1 MAADPVTQSNPGE
14 SDLDFEDGEME
25 STTLGVDLFKTEE
38 VPVYP
43 AIARLGRYDIL
54 GRLARGGMAEIY
66 LARSQDDDGTVRHVV
81 VKRVLTEMQHDAAM
95 LRMFLEEGRVALR
108 LFHPNVC
115 HVYEVGE
122 SNGLTY
128 MVLEW
133 VHGTSLRE
141 VVRRASRQ
149 KATLPIPLGVHV
161 IAKVASALEYVHN
174 ARGLDG
180 KPLSIIHQDVT
191 PHNVMLS
198 WKGQVKLLD
207 FGIAKTPGGA
217 DEGAAGQPQG
227 KYEYMSP
234 EQVRGEKIDPRADVF
249 ALGLCLYE
257 VLTGRSLYQRD
268 TIPQTMTAVVEDP
281 VPSVRAVRADVP
293 DALDRIVQRALAKRP
308 KDRFQTAGE
317 MQRALE
323 DWLARSGGPI
333 ADVRLAL
340 TVGGYFSPPEKQP
353 LPANAVQFTG
363 TFAALTGAPP
373 KRTSRPD
380 GAEPLEV
387 EVEGAQAEWAESFDH
402 RPSNRPPAGPATT
415 VAARSGQGRSLRDRL
430 LDLSPVAAF
439 SLTLGVGG
447 VLLVLLIALYYFARG

>member
-1 MAADPVTQSNPGE
+1 MVDPIRDSSPGD
-14 SDLDFEDGEME
+14 SDLDYDDGEME
-25 STTLGVDLFKTEE
+25 STTLGVDLFKSEE

-43 AIARLGRYDIL
+43 AVARLGRYDIL

-66 LARSQDDDGTVRHVV
+66 LARAEDEDGTVRHVV
-81 VKRVLTEMQHDAAM
+81 LKRVLMEMQHDPQM
-95 LRMFLEEGRVALR
+95 LQMFLEEGRVALR

-141 VVRRASRQ
+141 LVRRAKAQ
-149 KATLPIPLGVHV
+149 NATLPAQLAVHI
-161 IAKVASALEYVHN
+161 IAKVASALDYVHN

-207 FGIAKTPGGA
+207 FGIAKTSVG
-217 DEGAAGQPQG
+217 EGQGVPQG

-234 EQVRGEKIDPRADVF
+234 EQVRGERIDPRSDVF
-249 ALGLCLYE
+249 ALGVCLYE
-257 VLTGRSLYQRD
+257 VLTGSSLYQREGV
-268 TIPQTMTAVVEDP
+268 PQTMTAVVEEP
-281 VPSVRAVRADVP
+281 VPSVRAVRKDIP
-293 DALDRIVQRALAKRP
+293 EALDRIVTRALAKKP
-308 KDRFQTAGE
+308 KDRFATAGE

-323 DWLARSGGPI
+323 DWLARNGGAI

-340 TVGGYFSPPEKQP
+340 TVGGYFNGAEKQP
-353 LPANAVQFTG
+353 LPKQAAQFTG
-363 TFAALTGAPP
+363 TFAALTGAKPSRASEP
-373 KRTSRPD
+373 EVDVEQPEWAQSFAHADGRASSRP
-380 GAEPLEV
+380 PPSVL
-387 EVEGAQAEWAESFDH
+387 
-402 RPSNRPPAGPATT
+402 RPNKSPTL
-415 VAARSGQGRSLRDRL
+415 VDRFFE
-430 LDLSPVAAF
+430 LSPIVAF
-439 SLTLGVGG
+439 LVTLAVGG
-447 VLLVLLIALYYFARG
+447 TFLALLLGLYYVIRY

>member
-1 MAADPVTQSNPGE
+1 MVDPIRDSSPTD
-14 SDLDFEDGEME
+14 SDLDYDDGEME
-25 STTLGVDLFKTEE
+25 STTLGVDLFKSEE

-43 AIARLGRYDIL
+43 AVARLGRYDIL

-66 LARSQDDDGTVRHVV
+66 LARAEDEDGTVRHVV
-81 VKRVLTEMQHDAAM
+81 LKRVLMEMQHDPQM
-95 LRMFLEEGRVALR
+95 LQMFLEEGRVALR

-141 VVRRASRQ
+141 LVRRAKAQ
-149 KATLPIPLGVHV
+149 NATLPVQLAVHI
-161 IAKVASALEYVHN
+161 IAKVASALDYVHN

-207 FGIAKTPGGA
+207 FGIAKTSVG
-217 DEGAAGQPQG
+217 EGQGVPQG

-234 EQVRGEKIDPRADVF
+234 EQVRGERIDPRSDVF
-249 ALGLCLYE
+249 ALGVCLYE
-257 VLTGRSLYQRD
+257 VLTGSSLYQREGV
-268 TIPQTMTAVVEDP
+268 PQTMTAVVEEP
-281 VPSVRAVRADVP
+281 VPSVRAVRKDIP
-293 DALDRIVQRALAKRP
+293 EALDRIVMRALAKKP
-308 KDRFQTAGE
+308 KDRFATAGE

-323 DWLARSGGPI
+323 DWLARNGGAI

-340 TVGGYFSPPEKQP
+340 TVGGYFNGAEKQP
-353 LPANAVQFTG
+353 LPKHAAQFTG
-363 TFAALTGAPP
+363 TFAALTGAKP
-373 KRTSRPD
+373 SR
-380 GAEPLEV
+380 GSEPEV
-387 EVEGAQAEWAESFDH
+387 EVEQPEWAQSFQHADG
-402 RPSNRPPAGPATT
+402 RASSRPPPS
-415 VAARSGQGRSLRDRL
+415 VLRQNKSPTLVDRFFE
-430 LDLSPVAAF
+430 LSPIVAFAV
-439 SLTLGVGG
+439 TLLVGG
-447 VLLVLLIALYYFARG
+447 TFLAILLGLYYVIRY

>member
-1 MAADPVTQSNPGE
+1 MVDPIRDSTPGD
-14 SDLDFEDGEME
+14 SGLDYDDGEME

-43 AIARLGRYDIL
+43 AVARLGRYDIL
-54 GRLARGGMAEIY
+54 GRLARGGMAEVY
-66 LARSQDDDGTVRHVV
+66 LARAQDDDGTVRHVV
-81 VKRVLTEMQHDAAM
+81 LKRVLMEMQHDPQM
-95 LRMFLEEGRVALR
+95 LQMFLEEGRTALR

-141 VVRRASRQ
+141 LVRRA
-149 KATLPIPLGVHV
+149 KAQSTTLPLPLAVHI
-161 IAKVASALEYVHN
+161 IAKVASALDYVHN

-207 FGIAKTPGGA
+207 FGIAKTSVG
-217 DEGAAGQPQG
+217 EGAGAPQG

-234 EQVRGEKIDPRADVF
+234 EQVRGEAIDPRADVF
-249 ALGLCLYE
+249 ALGVCLYE
-257 VLTGRSLYQRD
+257 VLTGASLYQRD
-268 TIPQTMTAVVEDP
+268 SVPQTMTAIVEEP
-281 VPSVRAVRADVP
+281 VPSVRTARKDIP
-293 DALDRIVQRALAKRP
+293 EALDRIVMRALAKKP
-308 KDRFQTAGE
+308 KDRFATAGE

-323 DWLARSGGPI
+323 DWLGRNGGPI

-340 TVGGYFSPPEKQP
+340 TVGGYFNAAEKQP
-353 LPANAVQFTG
+353 LPKHAAQFTG
-363 TFAALTGAPP
+363 TFAALTGA
-373 KRTSRPD
+373 KSSRD
-380 GAEPLEV
+380 LDV
-387 EVEGAQAEWAESFDH
+387 EVDEPEWAQGFDH
-402 RPSNRPPAGPATT
+402 KSQPPPSST
-415 VAARSGQGRSLRDRL
+415 SLRTGRMSPSIVDRFFE
-430 LDLSPVAAF
+430 LSPVVAF
-439 SLTLGVGG
+439 LLTLGVGG
-447 VLLVLLIALYYFARG
+447 ALLFGLIALYYVLR

>member
-1 MAADPVTQSNPGE
+1 MADPVTQSSPGE
-14 SDLDFEDGEME
+14 SDLDYEDGEME

-66 LARSQDDDGTVRHVV
+66 LARAEDEDGTVRHVV
-81 VKRVLTEMQHDAAM
+81 VKRVLTEMQHDAKM
-95 LRMFLEEGRVALR
+95 LQMFLEEGRTALR

-141 VVRRASRQ
+141 VVRRAAQQ
-149 KATLPIPLGVHV
+149 KATLPLPLGVHV

-207 FGIAKTPGGA
+207 FGIAKTPGEG
-217 DEGAAGQPQG
+217 GAAQPQG

-234 EQVRGEKIDPRADVF
+234 EQVRGEPIDPRSDVF
-249 ALGLCLYE
+249 ALGVCLYE
-257 VLTGRSLYQRD
+257 VLTGRPLYQRD
-268 TIPQTMTAVVEDP
+268 SIPQTMTAVVEDP
-281 VPSVRAVRADVP
+281 VPSVRAVKPEIP
-293 DALDRIVQRALAKRP
+293 DALDRIVQRALAKRAR
-308 KDRFQTAGE
+308 DRFQTAGD

-323 DWLARSGGPI
+323 EWLAKNGGPV

-340 TVGGYFSPPEKQP
+340 TVGGYFGPPEKQP
-353 LPANAVQFTG
+353 LPANAAQLTG
-363 TFAALTGAPP
+363 TFAALTGGDP
-373 KRTSRPD
+373 KRSSGPSGGSGLD
-380 GAEPLEV
+380 VDVAEPEY
-387 EVEGAQAEWAESFDH
+387 AMTFDH
-402 RPSNRPPAGPATT
+402 RASDRPPASPATT
-415 VAARSGQGRSLRDRL
+415 AATRSSFTRTLRDRL
-430 LDLSPVAAF
+430 LELSPIAAF
-439 SLTLGVGG
+439 GITFGVGG
-447 VLLVLLIALYYFARG
+447 ILLAVLIALYYLWRS

>member
-1 MAADPVTQSNPGE
+1 MVDPIRDSSPGD
-14 SDLDFEDGEME
+14 SDLDYDDGEME
-25 STTLGVDLFKTEE
+25 STTLGVDLFKSEE

-43 AIARLGRYDIL
+43 AVARLGRYDIL

-66 LARSQDDDGTVRHVV
+66 LARAEDEDGTVRHVV
-81 VKRVLTEMQHDAAM
+81 LKRVLMEMQHDPQM
-95 LRMFLEEGRVALR
+95 LQMFLEEGRVALR

-141 VVRRASRQ
+141 LVRRAKAQ
-149 KATLPIPLGVHV
+149 NATLPVQLAVHI
-161 IAKVASALEYVHN
+161 IAKVASALDYVHN

-207 FGIAKTPGGA
+207 FGIAKTSVG
-217 DEGAAGQPQG
+217 EGQGVPQG

-234 EQVRGEKIDPRADVF
+234 EQVRGERIDPRSDVF
-249 ALGLCLYE
+249 ALGVCLYE
-257 VLTGRSLYQRD
+257 VLTGSSLYQREGV
-268 TIPQTMTAVVEDP
+268 PQTMTAVVEEP
-281 VPSVRAVRADVP
+281 VPSVRAVRKDIP
-293 DALDRIVQRALAKRP
+293 EALDRIVMRALAKKP
-308 KDRFQTAGE
+308 KDRFATAGE

-323 DWLARSGGPI
+323 DWLARNGGAI

-340 TVGGYFSPPEKQP
+340 TVGGYFNGAEKQP
-353 LPANAVQFTG
+353 LPKQAAQFTG
-363 TFAALTGAPP
+363 TFAALTGAKPT
-373 KRTSRPD
+373 RAS
-380 GAEPLEV
+380 EPEV
-387 EVEGAQAEWAESFDH
+387 EVEQPEWAQSFQH
-402 RPSNRPPAGPATT
+402 AEGRASSRPPPS
-415 VAARSGQGRSLRDRL
+415 VLRQKPTPTLVDRFFE
-430 LDLSPVAAF
+430 LSPIAAF
-439 SLTLGVGG
+439 AVTLAVGG
-447 VLLVLLIALYYFARG
+447 AFLAILLGLYYVIRY